1 MPLPATARRALTETR
16 AVLRLADREWSGHG
30 CPATA
35 GCCQLKA
42 TGRPPWLW
50 PTEWTLLLQRV
61 GADLPPPRED
71 GGCPFLDAAGTRCGV
86 YEDRPL
92 GCRTF
97 FCHRRQGPAALPAAA
112 TNALFD
118 RLRALNV
125 ALDDEAQVRS
135 LPQWYEAA
143 RERAVAGPGMVGR
156 SGAP

>member
-1 MPLPATARRALTETR
+1 MPLTPSTSSALTETR
-16 AVLRLADREWSGHG
+16 AVLRKADRAWSKHS
-30 CPATA
+30 CPSTA
-35 GCCQLKA
+35 ECCQLKT

-50 PTEWTLLLQRV
+50 PSEWTLLMQKV
-61 GADLPPPRED
+61 KGVLPPPRED
-71 GGCPFLDAAGTRCGV
+71 GGCPFLDSTGMRCTV

-97 FCHRRQGPAALPAAA
+97 FCHRIRGPAAVPADA

-135 LPQWYEAA
+135 LPQWYEAESERSA
-143 RERAVAGPGMVGR
+143 RVGL
-156 SGAP
+156 SS

>member
-1 MPLPATARRALTETR
+1 MATLIAALTETR
-16 AVLRLADREWSGHG
+16 AVLRKADAEWSKHS

-35 GCCQLKA
+35 ECCQLKT

-50 PTEWTLLLQRV
+50 PTEWALV
-61 GADLPPPRED
+61 MKKVKGVLPPPRDD
-71 GGCPFLDAAGTRCGV
+71 GGCPFLDTTGMRCTV

-97 FCHRRQGPAALPAAA
+97 FCHRIRGPASVPADA

-135 LPQWYEAA
+135 LPQWYEAE
-143 RERAVAGPGMVGR
+143 RERAAGGPDPVGASR
-156 SGAP
+156 AP